1 MDLEAARR
9 RLEERRRVL
18 VSRTGKIETD
28 LRSEPAKD
36 FEEFASEAENE
47 EVLQRL
53 GAAERAELERIRV
66 ALRRLADGHYET
78 CARCGGA
85 IAEKRL
91 QALPDTDVCVRC
103 A

>member
-9 RLEERRRVL
+9 RLQDRLRTL
-18 VSRTGKIETD
+18 VSRTGKIEAD
-28 LRSEPAKD
+28 LRSEHPKD
-36 FEEFASEAENE
+36 FEEYAIQAENE
-47 EVLQRL
+47 EVLESL
-53 GAAERAELERIRV
+53 GSAERAELGRIRV
-66 ALRRLADGHYET
+66 ALRRLDAGDYGT
-78 CARCGGA
+78 CARCGGP